1 MSDKQLKF
9 KGNINGYIVQTMVM
23 HRARPAPAE
32 VLLFSNFYLNP
43 GDLYEF
49 MTNQVEVTTD
59 YKNWVLKITIDA
71 YDPPYVFEVREDRG
85 VKILTRVEPKNDKEN
100 NDDWK
105 LDWKKV
111 DID

>member
-9 KGNINGYIVQTMVM
+9 KGNISGYIVQTMVM
-23 HRARPAPAE
+23 HSARPAPAE

-59 YKNWVLKITIDA
+59 YKNYVLKITIDA
-71 YDPPYVFEVREDRG
+71 YDPPLVYEVKESEGMKTLARVPPKED
-85 VKILTRVEPKNDKEN
+85 
-100 NDDWK
+100 
-105 LDWKKV
+105 
-111 DID
+111 